1 MNYRVLYARR
11 ERVGEL
17 TLNQPPLNILDLE
30 TLEELG
36 RRLEELSGD
45 DGLQLLWLRA
55 AGEEAFSAGSAVQDH
70 APERARAMLT
80 TFHRA
85 LATLRRLPA
94 ITIAVVRGHCLGGG
108 MELASC
114 CDLVLAADDSRF
126 GQPEVDLGCF
136 PPVAAALYPARLG
149 SGRTL
154 ELLLTGR
161 LLSCAEAER
170 LGLVTW
176 RVPAAE
182 LDAKRR
188 ARSAPA
194 SRRRAPPSPGVSSA
208 PSRPPAA
215 GASRT
220 PWPKPS
226 GSTSRSCFP
235 PKTRARA
242 SPHSSK
248 NAARNGAIARW
259 RHR

>member
-1 MNYRVLYARR
+1 LNYRVLYTRQGR
-11 ERVGEL
+11 IGEL

-45 DGLQLLWLRA
+45 DDLQLLWLRA
-55 AGEEAFSAGSAVQDH
+55 AGEDAFSAGSAVQDH
-70 APERARAMLT
+70 TPERARAMLT

-85 LATLRRLPA
+85 LVTLRRLPA
-94 ITIAVVRGHCLGGG
+94 ITIAAVRGHCLGGG

-136 PPVAAALYPARLG
+136 PPAAAALYPARLG

-154 ELLLTGR
+154 ELLLSGR
-161 LLSCAEAER
+161 LLSCTEAER

-176 RVPAAE
+176 KVPAAE
-182 LDAKRR
+182 LDANVEKIGARITSKSAAVTRRIKR
-188 ARSAPA
+188 A
-194 SRRRAPPSPGVSSA
+194 VQ
-208 PSRPPAA
+208 
-215 GASRT
+215 
-220 PWPKPS
+220 
-226 GSTSRSCFP
+226 
-235 PKTRARA
+235 
-242 SPHSSK
+242 
-248 NAARNGAIARW
+248 AARGRSFEGALAETERIYLEELLATEDAREGVAAFLEKRSPAW

>member
-11 ERVGEL
+11 DRIGEL

-36 RRLEELSGD
+36 RRLDELAGDEE
-45 DGLQLLWLRA
+45 LQLLWLRA
-55 AGEEAFSAGSAVQDH
+55 AGEDAFSAGSAVQDH
-70 APERARAMLT
+70 TPERVRAMLT

-94 ITIAVVRGHCLGGG
+94 ITIAAVHGHCLGGG

-114 CDLVLAADDSRF
+114 CDLVLAADNSRF

-136 PPVAAALYPARLG
+136 PPAAAALYPTRLG

-154 ELLLTGR
+154 ELLLSGR
-161 LLSCAEAER
+161 LVGCAEAER

-182 LDAKRR
+182 LDAKVEEIGARITSKSAAVTRR
-188 ARSAPA
+188 IKRAVQAARSRSFEDALAETERIYLEELLPTEDAREGVTAFLEKRSPA
-194 SRRRAPPSPGVSSA
+194 
-208 PSRPPAA
+208 
-215 GASRT
+215 
-220 PWPKPS
+220 
-226 GSTSRSCFP
+226 
-235 PKTRARA
+235 
-242 SPHSSK
+242 
-248 NAARNGAIARW
+248 W